1 MFVMFKAVTVVVF
14 GVQIKYPPPI
24 FFKYLGES
32 RKKVIHLLCFADF
45 IRLK

>member
-14 GVQIKYPPPI
+14 GVQIKYPPI

-32 RKKVIHLLCFADF
+32 RKKVIHLLWFADF